1 MLGLDNAGK
10 TTILKA
16 LSQEDI
22 RDIMPTQGFNIKS
35 VVQEGF
41 KLNVWD
47 IGGQKAIRSYWSNY
61 FEASDALVY
70 VIDSSDRR
78 RLEEST
84 EELRALLAEEALS
97 TIPLLVFANKQD
109 LLQAS
114 PAEEVAEA
122 LSLSSISDRIWNIQ
136 AASFRGQPVLVTGL
150 GGSEPTV
157 DVQEVVQVS
166 NGRNEDGQR
175 RHVSAVLAQYLA
187 EPREL
192 PLEKDGRTSLP
203 TVFLSDLL
211 SGLQRKLWQNLQLP
225 QLVDGF
231 TARPILSI
239 GVNSSGE
246 DFHAHQETWL
256 WLLLGV
262 KAWWFGD
269 AKNLSKLRNLDP
281 CTLPSKMSGLR
292 FCVQHPGEAI
302 FFGNQAHA
310 TCNLEKFVLGVG
322 AQGRDESWPMLLRQL
337 RRGKVPELK
346 STEANAVRPGGRS
359 ALHEAAVFGHQE
371 AVRRLLAARASPL
384 AADGEGLRAAHV
396 AALHGHVPLL
406 SMLPGTPGL
415 LQHGAMQ
422 GHVEV
427 MDALLQQD
435 PQRLHE
441 RSGAGAT
448 ALHAAAKGGHLEAT
462 DFLLGRRAGLE
473 ETSQDGLTALHFAA
487 SAGHLPTV
495 RRLLK
500 RGAQGAQATNGGLL
514 PIHLAVKSGSWL
526 LVKELI
532 DKAMPKD
539 LAHLAA
545 EGGRLR
551 VLEGLLAERPETAAA
566 ADDQGFQP
574 LHRAALAGHLG
585 ALELLKVPISSP
597 DRHGF
602 TALHFAV
609 KGGHAAVVQQLIR
622 RRAEVGAKSKDGTS
636 PQEVA
641 RKLGQRHL
649 LSLLTRTGKGK
660 PEL

>member
-1 MLGLDNAGK
+1 MLGY
-10 TTILKA
+10 
-16 LSQEDI
+16 
-22 RDIMPTQGFNIKS
+22 
-35 VVQEGF
+35 VVCSTYCNLF
-41 KLNVWD
+41 RNVAAPRMAW
-47 IGGQKAIRSYWSNY
+47 R
-61 FEASDALVY
+61 
-70 VIDSSDRR
+70 
-78 RLEEST
+78 
-84 EELRALLAEEALS
+84 LLAGLS
-97 TIPLLVFANKQD
+97 AARSFD
-109 LLQAS
+109 LGTCDLPRVDSQTLTWDS
-114 PAEEVAEA
+114 F
-122 LSLSSISDRIWNIQ
+122 

-150 GGSEPTV
+150 GVSEPTV

-256 WLLLGV
+256 WLLQGV

-269 AKNLSKLRNLDP
+269 AKNLSKLRHLDP

-310 TCNLEKFVLGVG
+310 TCNLEKFVMGVG

-346 STEANAVRPGGRS
+346 SKEANAVRPGGRS

-435 PQRLHE
+435 PQQLSSTTRQAPA
-441 RSGAGAT
+441 RAQRGRGDS
-448 ALHAAAKGGHLEAT
+448 AARRCKGRTLGGHRLPIGAPRWAGGNFPGRPHGSALCRFSRAFADRAPAVEA
-462 DFLLGRRAGLE
+462 GR
-473 ETSQDGLTALHFAA
+473 
-487 SAGHLPTV
+487 P
-495 RRLLK
+495 RRPGNK
-500 RGAQGAQATNGGLL
+500 RGSFAHPPGGE
-514 PIHLAVKSGSWL
+514 KR
-526 LVKELI
+526 K
-532 DKAMPKD
+532 
-539 LAHLAA
+539 LAA
-545 EGGRLR
+545 GEG
-551 VLEGLLAERPETAAA
+551 V
-566 ADDQGFQP
+566 D
-574 LHRAALAGHLG
+574 
-585 ALELLKVPISSP
+585 
-597 DRHGF
+597 
-602 TALHFAV
+602 
-609 KGGHAAVVQQLIR
+609 
-622 RRAEVGAKSKDGTS
+622 
-636 PQEVA
+636 
-641 RKLGQRHL
+641 
-649 LSLLTRTGKGK
+649 
-660 PEL
+660 